1 MTRDVSFRPPYLCL
15 MLRGVRAIDA
25 ANRLS
30 LAAMAPSDGMRL
42 HIRLV
47 AWYVNAARWK
57 GYREICFIVRS
68 SHSVFPFMLSTIVS
82 TERASCKPPVAFGRL
97 NPQRRPVFWK
107 ICMFYRVI
115 GSSALVCFLCCRHI
129 AADTV
134 YICHNYMKIPVTR
147 ALWVQSL
154 GLACIQWK
162 TMRVTPTGI
171 VLICWIDVLYL
182 SVFFFVLLKSP
193 AWFSK

>member
-1 MTRDVSFRPPYLCL
+1 MKKRARCRESVCDQGCITIPLCLLVMTWDVSFRPPSLCL
-15 MLRGVRAIDA
+15 MLHSVWAIEGMKW
-25 ANRLS
+25 LS
-30 LAAMAPSDGMRL
+30 LATMAASDGMCL

-47 AWYVNAARWK
+47 AWYVNAVRWK

-97 NPQRRPVFWK
+97 NPQRRPMLWK

-115 GSSALVCFLCCRHI
+115 GSFALVCFLCCRHI
-129 AADTV
+129 AADTI
-134 YICHNYMKIPVTR
+134 YIYYNYMKIPIIH

-154 GLACIQWK
+154 GLAY
-162 TMRVTPTGI
+162 T
-171 VLICWIDVLYL
+171 L
-182 SVFFFVLLKSP
+182 
-193 AWFSK
+193 